1 MAINPRRDSPLSGDT
16 ADLEELLRQTREQLT
31 ELRTAATRGLPPGF
45 VWQVT
50 RLADGTAEVAILDRT
65 RNISHTIGTW

>member
-16 ADLEELLRQTREQLT
+16 ADLEEHFRQIRE
-31 ELRTAATRGLPPGF
+31 ELAEVRTAATRGLPPGF

-50 RLADGTAEVAILDRT
+50 RLADGTAEVAILDRA
-65 RNISHTIGTW
+65 RNISHTIGNW